1 MAFGI
6 FLLPTFRQPSIS
18 CNILQLFD
26 YLCHCSHGH
35 LLSIRLG
42 IGCLS
47 CSFTFWLSQTSCF
60 LSAHVHSCYSCIL
73 ITHADC
79 HMFNY
84 CFSFHTSPLCK
95 FLPSVLSAYQH
106 SACCILFPVCNSLL
120 LSTNV
125 YYTLSLYFFTL
136 VFSLFFAHSLPLA
149 CSFSH
154 ALLLSHAHSLP
165 TYHSMCPCD
174 PFHTGHFILINCFSL
189 LLGGCMRT
197 SYSGHTSFRPWSTP
211 LYVSSPFVTQSLC
224 GLS

>member
-26 YLCHCSHGH
+26 YLCHYSHGH

-42 IGCLS
+42 IRCLS
-47 CSFTFWLSQTSCF
+47 CSITWLSQTSCF
-60 LSAHVHSCYSCIL
+60 LSAHVHSCYSCTL

-106 SACCILFPVCNSLL
+106 SACCILFPVRTSLL

-125 YYTLSLYFFTL
+125 YSTLSLYFFTL
-136 VFSLFFAHSLPLA
+136 VYSLFFAHSLPLA

-174 PFHTGHFILINCFSL
+174 PFHTGHFILTNCFSL
-189 LLGGCMRT
+189 LLGGCTRT
-197 SYSGHTSFRPWSTP
+197 PYSGHTSFCSWSTP
-211 LYVSSPFVTQSLC
+211 LYASSPFVTKSLC

>member
-18 CNILQLFD
+18 YNILQLFD
-26 YLCHCSHGH
+26 YLCHYSHGH
-35 LLSIRLG
+35 LLSIHLG
-42 IGCLS
+42 IRCLS
-47 CSFTFWLSQTSCF
+47 CSITFWLSQTSCF
-60 LSAHVHSCYSCIL
+60 LSAHVHSCYSCTL

-95 FLPSVLSAYQH
+95 FLPLSYLLINTLLAAYFSLFAPH
-106 SACCILFPVCNSLL
+106 CYCPPMFTILYHCI
-120 LSTNV
+120 
-125 YYTLSLYFFTL
+125 FFTL
-136 VFSLFFAHSLPLA
+136 VYSLFLAHSLPLA

-174 PFHTGHFILINCFSL
+174 PFHTGHFILTNCFSL
-189 LLGGCMRT
+189 LRGGCTRT
-197 SYSGHTSFRPWSTP
+197 PYSGHTSFCSWCTP
-211 LYVSSPFVTQSLC
+211 LNASSPFVTQSLC

>member
-6 FLLPTFRQPSIS
+6 FVLPTFRQPSIS
-18 CNILQLFD
+18 CNIIQLFD
-26 YLCHCSHGH
+26 HLCHYSHGH

-42 IGCLS
+42 IRCLS
-47 CSFTFWLSQTSCF
+47 CSITFRLSQTSCF
-60 LSAHVHSCYSCIL
+60 LSAHVHSCYSCTL

-106 SACCILFPVCNSLL
+106 SACCILFPVHTSLL

-136 VFSLFFAHSLPLA
+136 VYSLFFAHSLPLA

-154 ALLLSHAHSLP
+154 ALLLSHAHSLR

-174 PFHTGHFILINCFSL
+174 PFHTGPHQL
-189 LLGGCMRT
+189 LLT
-197 SYSGHTSFRPWSTP
+197 ASWWLYTHSP
-211 LYVSSPFVTQSLC
+211 LWAHFLLLMVHHSMHLYHL
-224 GLS
+224 